1 VLIAMS
7 PAWSYSIGLIVTFGG
22 IGLVV
27 NALLAYIGIQIAAE
41 REENR
46 RIERD
51 QVTG

>member
-1 VLIAMS
+1 MVFALSAGW
-7 PAWSYSIGLIVTFGG
+7 AYSIGLIATFGG

-46 RIERD
+46 RLDRE

>member
-1 VLIAMS
+1 MILAMS
-7 PAWSYSIGLIVTFGG
+7 PAWAFSIGLIVTFGG

-27 NALLAYIGIQIAAE
+27 NALLAYIAVEVAAE

-46 RIERD
+46 SLERE

>member
-1 VLIAMS
+1 MVIALS

-27 NALLAYIGIQIAAE
+27 NALVAYIGIQVAAE

-46 RIERD
+46 RLDRE